1 MTFTA
6 LPSSTNTDIIIKDS
20 WVFQI
25 WFILGELMLTSPS
38 NLLYL
43 PRNVIQ
49 ENLLYDIPRGHSEAD
64 FP

>member
-1 MTFTA
+1 
-6 LPSSTNTDIIIKDS
+6 
-20 WVFQI
+20 
-25 WFILGELMLTSPS
+25 MLTSPN